1 MIIPLSARKRLNSVL
16 LSSSSSGR
24 FTLRAP
30 VTFGDT
36 TAGKVDADVDDGDGG
51 DDVDWRDDIE
61 KCDDGFNNSNSSAD
75 SVFCLFCFSRATS

>member
-1 MIIPLSARKRLNSVL
+1 MLIIPSSARKRLNSVF

-51 DDVDWRDDIE
+51 DDVDRSDDVDGSDNVDG
-61 KCDDGFNNSNSSAD
+61 CDDDFLG
-75 SVFCLFCFSRATS
+75 LY